1 MKTALHE
8 LNRRSWN
15 TATVAHNSHK
25 GDQAAFFRHG
35 GSTERKLLGDVTG
48 LRLLQCKAGQGT
60 PSLARDGAD
69 ATSVDIADEAIGF
82 TVSASPDPALYAL
95 EREDIHLEGPA
106 A

>member
-69 ATSVDIADEAIGF
+69 ATSVDIADGAIGF

-95 EREDIHLEGPA
+95 EPEDIHLEGPA